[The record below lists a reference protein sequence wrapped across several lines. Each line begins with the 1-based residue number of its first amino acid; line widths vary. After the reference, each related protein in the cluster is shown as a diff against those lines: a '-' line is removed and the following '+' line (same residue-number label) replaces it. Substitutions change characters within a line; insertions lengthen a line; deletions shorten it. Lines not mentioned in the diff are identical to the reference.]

1 LLTVNI
7 TEPNIDSGAKCG
19 EHNQGGFDDMPHET
33 ERSQILRA
41 LEMAGGVV
49 SGPHGAAARLRV
61 KRSTLVSRM
70 QKLGIA
76 VSGNYFC
83 CSQKQESLWRA
94 SL

>member
-1 LLTVNI
+1 ML
-7 TEPNIDSGAKCG
+7 
-19 EHNQGGFDDMPHET
+19 HET

-61 KRSTLVSRM
+61 TRSTLVSRM

-76 VSGNYFC
+76 VSRNYFTVPE
-83 CSQKQESLWRA
+83 KQESLWRA